1 MQTLRVLLTT
11 ACVTFVVSVFLG
23 VFISAPAFSQGL
35 PACPPLQVSGV
46 SSLPGHRAAV
56 PGTHRTE
63 PGTHPTV
70 RGEEPARLHGNS
82 FIELANNAP
91 VGLHYVLKPGLLRP
105 QVEALLRE
113 YLQIQV
119 VIWQVHDSHFWP
131 TDFRLTAA
139 SLDGLLEALLQPY
152 GMGIRL
158 YANHTAEIF
167 YLPAADASSFRGQ
180 RGRERGQ

>member
-11 ACVTFVVSVFLG
+11 ACVTFVVSFFLG

-46 SSLPGHRAAV
+46 SSLSGHGAAV
-56 PGTHRTE
+56 

-180 RGRERGQ
+180 SGRERGQ

>member
-23 VFISAPAFSQGL
+23 VFISVPAFSQGL

-56 PGTHRTE
+56 RSGQSLGLAAGSSE
-63 PGTHPTV
+63 E
-70 RGEEPARLHGNS
+70 RGRLHGTS
-82 FIELANNAP
+82 FIELSNNAP

-180 RGRERGQ
+180 SGRERGQ